1 MASRDDEY
9 QKVIDDAVE
18 FASQD
23 FAKYPVP
30 TVEEMRILE
39 KTLPESAPDAPIMV
53 SRSIRLPLKMEKDIK
68 VAATAEGVTPSEWM
82 RRRLWDALR
91 VA

>member
-1 MASRDDEY
+1 MSRDNEA
-9 QKVIDDAVE
+9 KRLVE
-18 FASQD
+18 AAQALLAQD
-23 FAKYPVP
+23 LTKLPMP
-30 TVEEMRILE
+30 SVEEMRALE
-39 KTLPESAPDAPIMV
+39 AALPESAPDAPIMV

-68 VAATAEGVTPSEWM
+68 VAATKEGVTPSEWM